1 MDETFSLS
9 SLCDFDGLD
18 CKNNVEK
25 CDHTLEERKYGMHCT
40 FDDSLIPHRN
50 EADIYPR
57 FDPML
62 EEISFF
68 PLIHE
73 VIFHIKSESFG
84 CRECKNHAFSL
95 EEVNIH
101 HFFQFKVETYL
112 ENTIK
117 KDYGRYIDL

>member
-25 CDHTLEERKYGMHCT
+25 CDHTLEERKDGMHCT
-40 FDDSLIPHRN
+40 FHDSLIPHRN
-50 EADIYPR
+50 EVDIYPR

-68 PLIHE
+68 PQIHE
-73 VIFHIKSESFG
+73 VKVHMKNESLN
-84 CRECKNHAFSL
+84 ESDYKNHAPSL
-95 EEVNIH
+95 EEVHIH
-101 HFFQFKVETYL
+101 HFF
-112 ENTIK
+112 
-117 KDYGRYIDL
+117 DLKHKLIWRIP